1 MWNVTHDDVEAIAI
15 GAGIL
20 GTGGGG
26 SPYIGR
32 LRMQEILKKGYSV
45 QIMPLEELHDDALVC
60 EVGWMG
66 APTVGVEKLP
76 NGEESNRVIEA
87 LESYIGKKI
96 DAIACSEVGG
106 ANSIAPLEAGALTNK
121 PVVDGDAMG
130 RAFPEMQMSTLFI
143 NGVAPTPAAMVDDKG
158 NCIIFGHLVDSYTFE
173 KFGRDLCV
181 QMGCT
186 ALVSAPVMSG
196 AEVKAHSVPRTLT
209 LAKNVGQAILD
220 ARGTKAHFVD
230 AVLDVTGGKELFAGK
245 LIDVQRRTVAG
256 FARGMLVAEGLGG
269 YRGDF
274 LHIAFQNENLVAWK
288 GNRDTRDEVV
298 ACVPDLICMLESDT
312 GEPITTEQLRYG
324 LRVNIVAI
332 PCTDKFRTE
341 KALKV
346 VGPAAFGYPE
356 VVYQPLPKTPGQGI
370 E

>member
-1 MWNVTHDDVEAIAI
+1 MWNVTEADVDAIAM

-26 SPYIGR
+26 NPYLGG
-32 LRMQEILKKGYSV
+32 LRMKQVLRQGHNV
-45 QIMPLEELHDDALVC
+45 QIIQLEELADDAAVC

-76 NGEESNRVIEA
+76 NGLESQHVIAA
-87 LESYIGKKI
+87 LEAYIGKTI
-96 DAIACSEVGG
+96 DAIGCAEVGG
-106 ANSIAPLEAGALTNK
+106 SNSMAPLEAGAVTGK
-121 PVVDGDAMG
+121 PVIDGDAMG
-130 RAFPEMQMSTLFI
+130 SAFPEMQMSTLFI
-143 NGVAPTPAAMVDDKG
+143 NGVDCSPSAMVDEKG
-158 NCIIFGHLVDSYTFE
+158 NCIVFGTMITAHAFE
-173 KFGRDLCV
+173 KFARDLCV

-186 ALVSAPVMSG
+186 SLIAGPAMSG

-209 LAKNVGQAILD
+209 LARDIGNAVLN
-220 ARGTKAHFVD
+220 ARARKSPFVD
-230 AVLDVTGGKELFAGK
+230 AVLKVTGGKEIFAGK

-256 FARGMLVAEGLGG
+256 FARGSMLVEGLGDF
-269 YRGDF
+269 RGEF
-274 LHIAFQNENLVAWK
+274 MHIAFQNENLVAWK
-288 GNRDTRDEVV
+288 GDRDTRDEVV
-298 ACVPDLICMLESDT
+298 ASVPDLICMMESDT

-324 LRVNIVAI
+324 LRVNILAI

-341 KALKV
+341 PALKV

-356 VVYQPLPKTPGQGI
+356 VVFQPLPKTPGQGI

>member
-1 MWNVTHDDVEAIAI
+1 MWNVTHDDVEAIAM

-26 SPYIGR
+26 SPYIGS
-32 LRMQEILKKGYSV
+32 LRMHQVLKQGYNV
-45 QIMPLEELHDDALVC
+45 QIIPLEEVADDAAIC

-76 NGEESNRVIEA
+76 SGEESVHVVGA
-87 LESYIGKKI
+87 LENYIGRKI

-121 PVVDGDAMG
+121 PVLDGDAMG

-143 NGVAPTPAAMVDDKG
+143 NGVKCTPAAMVDEKG
-158 NCIIFGHLVDSYTFE
+158 NSIIFGSMVDSYAFE
-173 KFGRDLCV
+173 RFGRDLCV

-186 ALVSAPVMSG
+186 SLLALPVMSG

-209 LAKNVGQAILD
+209 LARNVGEAILN
-220 ARGTKAHFVD
+220 ARATKAHFVD
-230 AVLDVTGGKELFAGK
+230 AVLNVTGGKEIFSGK
-245 LIDVQRRTVAG
+245 LVDVQRRTVAG
-256 FARGMLVAEGLGG
+256 FARGELVAEGLGS

-274 LHIAFQNENLVAWK
+274 MHIAFQNENLVAWK
-288 GNRDTRDEVV
+288 GNRDSRDEVV
-298 ACVPDLICMLESDT
+298 TCVPDLICMMESDS

-324 LRVNIVAI
+324 LRVNILAI

-346 VGPAAFGYPE
+346 VGPAAFGYPD
-356 VVYQPLPKTPGQGI
+356 VVYYPLPKNPGQGI